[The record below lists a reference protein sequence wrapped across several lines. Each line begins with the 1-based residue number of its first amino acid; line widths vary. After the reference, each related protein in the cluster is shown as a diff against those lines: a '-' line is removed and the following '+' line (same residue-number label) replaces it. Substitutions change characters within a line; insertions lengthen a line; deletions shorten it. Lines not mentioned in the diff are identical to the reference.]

1 MGIVAIL
8 SFFLIMFSAVFIDG
22 GFASSA
28 LGVFALLASL
38 GIAGVGLTGLFN
50 FIKHQ
55 ELPDTFHPRPHDP
68 HTV

>member
-8 SFFLIMFSAVFIDG
+8 SFFLIMFTAIFIDG
-22 GFASSA
+22 GFASST
-28 LGVFALLASL
+28 LGVLALLASI
-38 GIAGVGLTGLFN
+38 GIAMVGLTGLFH

-68 HTV
+68 RSF